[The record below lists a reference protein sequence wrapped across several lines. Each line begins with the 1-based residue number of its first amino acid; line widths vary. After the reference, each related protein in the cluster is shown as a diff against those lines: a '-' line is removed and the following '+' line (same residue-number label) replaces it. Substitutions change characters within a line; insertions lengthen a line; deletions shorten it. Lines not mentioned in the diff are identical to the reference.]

1 MREDK
6 IVIQDHENLIK
17 LKKNPINWQDN
28 VSFINRDETI

>member
-17 LKKNPINWQDN
+17 LKKPQLIGRTT
-28 VSFINRDETI
+28 SLL